1 MATSFREMQRM
12 LTHRSWIGV
21 ALLLA
26 FTRSTS
32 LGAQSGGAASWNDA
46 RARALVER
54 ATRRRAEQ
62 LADTG
67 LVDYRANATGYVTFL
82 AQMGDGFLETP
93 KLVKT
98 DQLALEVYWKAP
110 NLSKQRIVGR
120 RDTTLYPTDIQ
131 YHRDHLGIVQNNF
144 PDFIRIGEGDEVRDV
159 PHPLSTAGLRLYD
172 FAITDSLR
180 IRVGGDSIDLI
191 EVKVRPKEDRDPRVI
206 GAIYLDPQGGQVVR
220 MAFNFTR
227 ASFLDDHLE
236 DLAVM
241 LENRLISGRYW
252 LPSRQEIEIRRTGTY
267 LDFPVRGII
276 RGRWEIGQYQFN
288 LATPAQVFTGAE
300 IVSAPAEQLRAY
312 PWPAP
317 IMESMPP
324 DVQATIDPD
333 IKRIQDEARV
343 LVRARALERIE
354 PLRLSARRAS
364 DFVRV
369 NRVEGMSLGGGF
381 SARLGSRVFL
391 GGRARLGMDDHHVG
405 KGFGSLR
412 WEQPSGTR
420 IELFAGRDLA
430 DIGEQPERSLLFNSI
445 ATQEF
450 ASDMTDAYSFEQRGV
465 RFVRRFGRTD
475 LSIYGGREKHRQL
488 QVNGKPVT
496 GAFIATPEITPL
508 LGYRGAIG
516 LERALTPWIGPG
528 RLAVTFKA
536 SALRTID
543 SPPFSGLLPADIMS
557 YRGSLSIEH
566 RADIGRSTLVFRE
579 NAAAILG
586 DTTLLQD
593 AVYFGGPTSLP
604 GYDLH
609 EIAGKY
615 GSSTRLEL
623 QVPVPSVSIP
633 LGRFGKVPG
642 QARIAPYIGGAFV
655 GGAISC
661 TATLGRC
668 PTRGDGFYPMAGLGV
683 LSFFDLLRFDVA
695 RGLRDGRW
703 MFNVDVNRDFWSVM

>member
-1 MATSFREMQRM
+1 M
-12 LTHRSWIGV
+12 LTRRVMIGA
-21 ALLLA
+21 ALLFA
-26 FTRSTS
+26 GMRSTS
-32 LGAQSGGAASWNDA
+32 AVAQSGGAASWNDA
-46 RARALVER
+46 RTRALVER

-67 LVDYRANATGYVTFL
+67 LVDYRANANGYVIFL
-82 AQMGDGFLETP
+82 AQLGDGFLETP

-172 FAITDSLR
+172 FAISDSVR
-180 IRVGGDSIDLI
+180 IRAGSDSISLI

-206 GAIYLDPQGGQVVR
+206 GAIYIDPEGAQVVR

-241 LENRLISGRYW
+241 LENRLIAGKYW

-276 RGRWEIGQYQFN
+276 RGRWEVGDYQFN
-288 LATPAQVFTGAE
+288 LATPAQIFTGPE
-300 IVSAPAEQLRAY
+300 IVSAPATQLRAY

-324 DVQATIDPD
+324 DVQATMDPD

-354 PLRLSARRAS
+354 PFRLSARRAS
-364 DFVRV
+364 DFLRV
-369 NRVEGMSLGGGF
+369 NRVEGLSFGGGF
-381 SARLGSRVFL
+381 SARLGSRIFL
-391 GGRARLGMDDHHVG
+391 GGRGRMGMDDHHMV
-405 KGFGSLR
+405 KGFGTLR

-420 IELFAGRDLA
+420 VELFAGRDLL
-430 DIGEQPERSLLFNSI
+430 DIGEQPERSILINSI
-445 ATQEF
+445 GTQEF
-450 ASDMTDAYSFEQRGV
+450 ASDMTDPYNFEQRAARV
-465 RFVRRFGRTD
+465 VKRFGRTD
-475 LSIYGGREKHRQL
+475 LSIYAAREQHKQL
-488 QVNGKPVT
+488 EVFFRPVT
-496 GAFIATPEITPL
+496 GKFFPTPQVTPL
-508 LGYRGAIG
+508 VGYRAAIG

-528 RLAVTFKA
+528 RLALTARA
-536 SALRTID
+536 SALRTIE
-543 SPPFSGLLPADIMS
+543 PPRFSALIGAGFMS
-557 YRGSLSIEH
+557 YRGSLGFEH
-566 RADIGRSTLVFRE
+566 RSDIGRTTLVLLE
-579 NAAAILG
+579 SAAAVFG
-586 DTTLLQD
+586 DTTLLQE

-623 QVPVPSVSIP
+623 QIPLPSVAIP

-642 QARIAPYIGGAFV
+642 QAKLAPYVGGAFV
-655 GGAISC
+655 GGALPC
-661 TATLGRC
+661 VATLGRC
-668 PTRGDGFYPMAGLGV
+668 PVRPDGFYPTAGLGA
-683 LSFFDLLRFDVA
+683 LSFFDLLRIDVA

-703 MFNVDVNRDFWSVM
+703 MFNIDVNRDFWSIM

>member
-1 MATSFREMQRM
+1 MT
-12 LTHRSWIGV
+12 
-21 ALLLA
+21 LLLA
-26 FTRSTS
+26 VTRSTVV
-32 LGAQSGGAASWNDA
+32 LAQAGGPASWNDA
-46 RARALVER
+46 RSRALVER

-172 FAITDSLR
+172 FAITDSVR
-180 IRVGGDSIDLI
+180 IRVGGDSIRLI

-206 GAIYLDPQGGQVVR
+206 GAVYLDPEGGQVVR

-227 ASFLDDHLE
+227 AAFLDDHLE

-241 LENRLISGRYW
+241 LENRLIGGRYW

-276 RGRWEIGQYQFN
+276 RGRWEVGDYQFN
-288 LATPAQVFTGAE
+288 LATPVQAFAGLE
-300 IVSAPAEQLRAY
+300 IVSAPAAQLRAY

-317 IMESMPP
+317 IMESLPP
-324 DVQATIDPD
+324 DVQATTDPD
-333 IKRIQDEARV
+333 IKKIQDEARV

-354 PLRLSARRAS
+354 PLRLSARRVS
-364 DFVRV
+364 DFVRA
-369 NRVEGMSLGGGF
+369 NRVEGLSFGAGF
-381 SARLGSRVFL
+381 SARLGSRIFV
-391 GGRARLGMDDHHVG
+391 GGRARMGMDDHHVV
-405 KGFGSLR
+405 KGFGSVR

-420 IELFAGRDLA
+420 LEFFAGRDLA
-430 DIGEQPERSLLFNSI
+430 DIGEQPERSLLINSI
-445 ATQEF
+445 GAQEF
-450 ASDMTDAYSFEQRGV
+450 ASDMTDPFNFEQRAA
-465 RFVRRFGRTD
+465 RFVKRFGRTD
-475 LSIYGGREKHRQL
+475 ISVYGAREQHKQL
-488 QVNGKPVT
+488 EVFFRPVT
-496 GAFIATPEITPL
+496 GAFLPTPQITPVV
-508 LGYRGAIG
+508 GYRGAIG
-516 LERALTPWIGPG
+516 LERALTPWVGPG
-528 RLAVTFKA
+528 RLSLTMKA
-536 SALRTID
+536 SALRSIE
-543 SPPFSGLLPADIMS
+543 PPPSSGLVPAGFMS
-557 YRGSLSIEH
+557 YRGSVGLEH

-579 NAAAILG
+579 NAAAVFG
-586 DTTLLQD
+586 DTTLLQE

-604 GYDLH
+604 GYALH

-623 QVPVPSVSIP
+623 QIPIPSISIP

-642 QARIAPYIGGAFV
+642 QAKLAPYVGGAFV
-655 GGAISC
+655 GGALPC
-661 TATLGRC
+661 TPTLGRC
-668 PTRGDGFYPMAGLGV
+668 PARDDGFYPMAGIAA
-683 LSFFDLLRFDVA
+683 LSFFDLLRFDIA
-695 RGLRDGRW
+695 RGFRDGRW
-703 MFNVDVNRDFWSVM
+703 TFNVDVNRDFWSIM

>member
-1 MATSFREMQRM
+1 MLARRVMIGAALWFASMRATS
-12 LTHRSWIGV
+12 
-21 ALLLA
+21 AA
-26 FTRSTS
+26 
-32 LGAQSGGAASWNDA
+32 AQAGGATGWNDA
-46 RARALVER
+46 RTRALVER
-54 ATRRRAEQ
+54 ATSRRAEQ

-67 LVDYRANATGYVTFL
+67 LVDYRANANGYVIFL
-82 AQMGDGFLETP
+82 AQLGDGFLETP

-110 NLSKQRIVGR
+110 NLSKQRIIGR

-144 PDFIRIGEGDEVRDV
+144 PNFIRIGEGDEVRDV

-172 FAITDSLR
+172 FAITDSVR
-180 IRVGGDSIDLI
+180 IRAGTDSISLV

-206 GAIYLDPQGGQVVR
+206 GAIYIDPEGAQVVR

-241 LENRLISGRYW
+241 LENRLIAGKYW

-276 RGRWEIGQYQFN
+276 RGRWEVGDYQFN
-288 LATPAQVFTGAE
+288 LATPAQVFAGPE
-300 IVSAPAEQLRAY
+300 IVSASATQLRAY

-324 DVQATIDPD
+324 DVQATMDPD

-354 PLRLSARRAS
+354 PFRISARRVS

-369 NRVEGMSLGGGF
+369 NRVEGLSFGGGF
-381 SARLGSRVFL
+381 SARLGSRIFL
-391 GGRARLGMDDHHVG
+391 GGRARMGMDDHHMV
-405 KGFGSLR
+405 KGFGTLR

-420 IELFAGRDLA
+420 FELVAGRDLL
-430 DIGEQPERSLLFNSI
+430 DVGEEPERSLLLNSI
-445 ATQEF
+445 GTQEF
-450 ASDMTDAYSFEQRGV
+450 ASDMTDPYNFEQRAA
-465 RFVRRFGRTD
+465 RFVKRFGRTD
-475 LSIYGGREKHRQL
+475 LSVYAAREQHKQL
-488 QVNGKPVT
+488 EVFFRPVT
-496 GAFIATPEITPL
+496 GSFFATPQVTPL
-508 LGYRGAIG
+508 VGYRGAIG
-516 LERALTPWIGPG
+516 LERALTPWAGPG
-528 RLAVTFKA
+528 RLSLSMKA
-536 SALRTID
+536 SALRTIE
-543 SPPFSGLLPADIMS
+543 PPRFSALIGAGIMS
-557 YRGSLSIEH
+557 YRGSVGFEH
-566 RADIGRSTLVFRE
+566 RADIGRSTLVIRE
-579 NAAAILG
+579 SAAAVFG
-586 DTTLLQD
+586 DTTLLQE

-615 GSSTRLEL
+615 GSSTRIEL
-623 QVPVPSVSIP
+623 QIPMPSVAIP

-642 QARIAPYIGGAFV
+642 QAKIAPYLGGAFV
-655 GGAISC
+655 GGALPC
-661 TATLGRC
+661 VATLGRC
-668 PTRGDGFYPMAGLGV
+668 PTRPDGFYPTAGIGA
-683 LSFFDLLRFDVA
+683 LSFFDLLRIDVA

-703 MFNVDVNRDFWSVM
+703 MFNVDVNRDFWSIM